1 MDTYSGKVVV
11 CSESLLCP
19 SASSTPFWLLT
30 ISRLQGWSRR
40 MRGRGREGF
49 TGLCHF
55 SVALEPTDYG
65 GRWLGESSVL
75 APLCVLSV
83 GTDCPF
89 LLVRPLLLGPC
100 SDHILLSTQA
110 ALLVGSLLQWLKP
123 IATFGTHAGGPHL
136 VLTGPLQ
143 AALLAML
150 RAYPAS
156 FYLERVRHPASP
168 KCQRTLTSP
177 HNVIHLKDLLSPY
190 HLPST
195 VQSTQITAMSKT
207 TACPQGIYILE

>member
-1 MDTYSGKVVV
+1 MLRVLAVSFRLFHSFFLVANYLP
-11 CSESLLCP
+11 C
-19 SASSTPFWLLT
+19 
-30 ISRLQGWSRR
+30 LQGWSRR
-40 MRGRGREGF
+40 MRGRGRKGF

-65 GRWLGESSVL
+65 GRWLGESSML

-89 LLVRPLLLGPC
+89 LLVTDHSSLG
-100 SDHILLSTQA
+100 
-110 ALLVGSLLQWLKP
+110 
-123 IATFGTHAGGPHL
+123 L
-136 VLTGPLQ
+136 VLTSCSCPHRLPCWWAPFYNDPSQLPPLAHMQVAHMLVLTDPLQ
-143 AALLAML
+143 ATLLAML
-150 RAYPAS
+150 RAYSAS
-156 FYLERVRHPASP
+156 LSLERVRHPASP
-168 KCQRTLTSP
+168 KRQRTLTSP

-195 VQSTQITAMSKT
+195 VQGTQMTAMSKT